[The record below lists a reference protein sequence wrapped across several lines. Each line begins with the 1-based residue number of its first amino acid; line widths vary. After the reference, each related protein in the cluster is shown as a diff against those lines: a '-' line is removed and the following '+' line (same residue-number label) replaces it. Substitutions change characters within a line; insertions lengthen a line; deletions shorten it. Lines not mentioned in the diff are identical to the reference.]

1 MTSTPKHSMDER
13 QDENIQISQDS
24 NFTAGTFE
32 HTKTHEMM
40 PSAKLKGRVD
50 DFKPLKGLAMK
61 NGGHYNDARY
71 AGTFLFKDALMGPS
85 KFSKNGSA
93 YDILEKISFPE
104 ESTLKGHEKHIADF
118 GKSLGVP
125 VIFFDGPSQLH
136 GFHNNGIT
144 FLNRR
149 SATSLPWTFWYETFH
164 WLRNNNPELYQKM
177 VGYIN
182 GKEQFSPGKL
192 QEYRDEIGRPE
203 LSDAETIEEMMA
215 DAMPDVKKRVS
226 FMKGLGKESPSLAQ
240 RFVAWIRRIMDK
252 FRDALHRPLAGLT
265 TAQSEAMRNAFAN
278 LAADMVDADGK
289 RIFRVTGKE
298 REIRT
303 AKGEPLVN
311 AQLSLDNSD
320 KLANNE
326 IKEIGDA
333 HKNMLLRTI
342 NKRIDNQIELMRENG
357 MSDDD
362 IAKMLNDRHSDIES
376 KVLQQLNTV
385 YNMFI
390 SPRVNK
396 RDVVARF
403 TKGMNIDQTEAGI
416 KEAFDKLQS
425 NARRALEYGQTIY
438 RETAYANRRG
448 SDGLRTRYGVWEELE
463 RANAKHGGTVY
474 REITL
479 HKKGINGSASEIRS
493 WRDVERSR
501 AEREGT
507 YGAGEENQNSLTDKH
522 SDDQGAFSMAND
534 RDIKPSLD
542 NSDIKGDNDG
552 EKISIAEESKDRIFR
567 DVVRRMNDRADYLK
581 HNGNTV
587 ENIDKEFADDNSN
600 SRKIALRNFQTYYNQ
615 FNSSYT
621 NKRILVERIT
631 NNKKLTDEQVNGLFD
646 GFKSKAK
653 EMLDYAGFIYKESS
667 IYGRRDG
674 KNVVGFNSWQEAEQS
689 NANHGGTYGTEENQ
703 NSLTDKHSDD
713 QGAFSMVNDRDIK
726 PSLDNSDIKDNNDGE
741 KISNNDSTA
750 QAVFDKYLAS
760 GIQKMLRDTVTKE
773 IGDHVD
779 VASMNDPIARDEA
792 RENIPYIKKMNIRYN
807 VLTGQ
812 GNRQDYIDHAAV
824 EIEYARRVFDND
836 ERIRDG
842 YAREMDR
849 NKRQAGVHADRE
861 NSNARR
867 FDGRAGEELRGINGR
882 LSPATDRRIR
892 GEHQEAR
899 QRFNELYKDMEQK
912 RSANSQGAFSIGKEQ
927 EPAGAPRRIYNALLN
942 LIGLGDVKLAS
953 NVEQREAKGS
963 RTNSLDNLGMLDLW
977 GKAVR
982 QVARKNEA
990 VRLFYKRGRR
1000 AYSEQEHLRNEY
1012 AGALRRFNAYTK
1024 NDQDREDAASI
1035 LWEGDAAEHAFTVKE
1050 LKERGLSDNA
1060 IKVIWICRAMFSPL
1074 KETLDKVSRLLD

>member
-522 SDDQGAFSMAND
+522 SDDQGAFSM
-534 RDIKPSLD
+534 
-542 NSDIKGDNDG
+542 
-552 EKISIAEESKDRIFR
+552 
-567 DVVRRMNDRADYLK
+567 
-581 HNGNTV
+581 
-587 ENIDKEFADDNSN
+587 
-600 SRKIALRNFQTYYNQ
+600 
-615 FNSSYT
+615 
-621 NKRILVERIT
+621 
-631 NNKKLTDEQVNGLFD
+631 
-646 GFKSKAK
+646 
-653 EMLDYAGFIYKESS
+653 
-667 IYGRRDG
+667 
-674 KNVVGFNSWQEAEQS
+674 
-689 NANHGGTYGTEENQ
+689 
-703 NSLTDKHSDD
+703 
-713 QGAFSMVNDRDIK
+713 VNDRDIK

-882 LSPATDRRIR
+882 LSPATDRRIS